1 MGRLAVPGWAAYILR
16 SMLRRY
22 GILLAALL
30 LGLVVLPIAIFVV
43 GQRWVEPYEGA
54 RGIGTFFGTVYG
66 DAARGRPL
74 ALALL
79 FSPFLLALLWR
90 LHRVVRHRLSNAAEN
105 G

>member
-1 MGRLAVPGWAAYILR
+1 
-16 SMLRRY
+16 MLRRY
-22 GILLAALL
+22 GTLVAALL
-30 LGLVVLPIAIFVV
+30 LGLVVMPVGIFMV

-79 FSPFLLALLWR
+79 LSPVAIAVTWR
-90 LHRVVRHRLSNAAEN
+90 VHRRVRRRLGRAGEDD
-105 G
+105 